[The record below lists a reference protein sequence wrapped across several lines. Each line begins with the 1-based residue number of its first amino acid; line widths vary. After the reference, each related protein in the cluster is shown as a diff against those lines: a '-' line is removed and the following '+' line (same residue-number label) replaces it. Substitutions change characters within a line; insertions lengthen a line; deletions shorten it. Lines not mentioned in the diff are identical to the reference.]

1 MDIRIK
7 FNTESLV
14 CFGFKQE
21 LRTFTR
27 KKAHLL
33 FQIQKFG
40 TRKSMKSK
48 LGCLCFH

>member
-1 MDIRIK
+1 MNLRIK
-7 FNTESLV
+7 SNRESLV

-21 LRTFTR
+21 LLTFTR

-33 FQIQKFG
+33 FQIQKFR